1 MPELGPLIAEA
12 GGEIDG
18 VRSFGCREIAWV
30 HEGRPLVLDVSIGGT
45 RVGGEPLF
53 VLVLRDQTERVAR
66 ERSLAL
72 EVTRDP
78 LTGILN
84 RRGFH
89 ERLAPLLLPQR
100 RRSDGFALLVIDV
113 DAFKLLNDRHGHAAG
128 DKVLQTVAERISQ
141 ALRGDDVFAR
151 WGGDEFVVALGGVAE
166 ATALKAAAGKI
177 RRALDRSRRPRP
189 SRSG

>member
-1 MPELGPLIAEA
+1 M
-12 GGEIDG
+12 
-18 VRSFGCREIAWV
+18 
-30 HEGRPLVLDVSIGGT
+30 PLVLDVSIGGT

-84 RRGFH
+84 RRGS
-89 ERLAPLLLPQR
+89 RAPGAVPAAATAPAPTAP
-100 RRSDGFALLVIDV
+100 SLVIDV

-128 DKVLQTVAERISQ
+128 DKVLQPWPSAS
-141 ALRGDDVFAR
+141 AGAAR
-151 WGGDEFVVALGGVAE
+151 RRRSPAVRDEFVVALGGVA
-166 ATALKAAAGKI
+166 G
-177 RRALDRSRRPRP
+177 RRR
-189 SRSG
+189 

>member
-1 MPELGPLIAEA
+1 L
-12 GGEIDG
+12 
-18 VRSFGCREIAWV
+18 
-30 HEGRPLVLDVSIGGT
+30 
-45 RVGGEPLF
+45 

-66 ERSLAL
+66 ERSLAV

-89 ERLAPLLLPQR
+89 DRLAPLLLPNR
-100 RRSDGFALLVIDV
+100 RRSDGFALLVIDI

-128 DKVLQTVAERISQ
+128 DRVLQTVAERISQ

-151 WGGDEFVVALGGVAE
+151 WGGDEFVVALNGVTGPA
-166 ATALKAAAGKI
+166 ALLAAADKI
-177 RRALDRSRRPRP
+177 HHALDPDPAAMPAGRPVGLSMGGAFHPQHGQDFESVFAAADKALYAAKAR
-189 SRSG
+189 GGNCLEIAAG